1 MVRNIINPAELGE
14 LFSDTIAIKRVSKTT
29 KGGRVMSIAALVV
42 VGDKNGHVGVGTGKA
57 KENGEAIRK
66 ATDDAKKHLVSVS
79 LDENASVT
87 HDYIGKFSSSSI
99 LLKRAPEGTGIIAGG
114 AVRAVV
120 ELAGIKN
127 QSAFIRCIVLGG
139 YILHLDLPEL
149 KNAKRLMGNLSN
161 NVNQIARRLHEG
173 GSIYETEVDDIVER
187 QKQLQD
193 TLDKIL
199 TSLDR
204 IKR

>member
-1 MVRNIINPAELGE
+1 MNENQKR
-14 LFSDTIAIKRVSKTT
+14 TIHYSFKVTP
-29 KGGRVMSIAALVV
+29 
-42 VGDKNGHVGVGTGKA
+42 
-57 KENGEAIRK
+57 EE
-66 ATDDAKKHLVSVS
+66 DAMIQKKMQ
-79 LDENASVT
+79 
-87 HDYIGKFSSSSI
+87 
-99 LLKRAPEGTGIIAGG
+99 
-114 AVRAVV
+114 
-120 ELAGIKN
+120 LAGIKN

-149 KNAKRLMGNLSN
+149 QEASRLMGSLSN
-161 NVNQIARRLHEG
+161 NVNQIARQLHEG
-173 GSIYETEVDDIVER
+173 GSIYETEMDEIVER